1 MITREEAL
9 ILVQNSVSNRN
20 LIGHMLATEAVMEGL
35 AQHFGEQVQ
44 VWAMAGLLHD
54 LDYDET
60 KDRPEMH
67 GIRTVELLQPI
78 DVPQEVLNAILAHC
92 DQKPAETLIEQSI
105 YCADPVTGLIVAGA
119 LIRKERKLDLVDVP
133 FLMNRF
139 KEKSFARGADR
150 DQIMKCTDIGLDLE
164 QFLRIALTQMQRISQ
179 ELGL

>member
-9 ILVQNSVSNRN
+9 ILVHNSVSNRN
-20 LIGHMLATEAVMEGL
+20 LIGHMLATEAVMKGL
-35 AQHFGEQVQ
+35 AEHFGEPVQ

-60 KDRPEMH
+60 KDQPEKH

-92 DQKPAETLIEQSI
+92 DQKTAETLIERAI

-133 FLMNRF
+133 FLLNRF

-150 DQIMKCTDIGLDLE
+150 NQIMKCTDIGLDLE
-164 QFLRIALTQMQRISQ
+164 EFLRIALTQMQWISK